1 MDSINLGEILV
12 VNTTGILVLL
22 ILLLSRFEKKAE
34 RSFMNRLFDT
44 MIILTFGALVV
55 ETLTFVTDGL
65 PGLPNRIF
73 SYLGNAYLFFASNSV
88 GALWVLYVDYRIY
101 HSMKRLRRTLGIICI
116 PYLII
121 CVLLVCDLF
130 GAGYIFRIDE
140 NNRYVRGRF
149 VMLSYGVLFL
159 HYIYTI
165 VLAVVAARR
174 REHAYFFPVYY
185 FVLPCLAGTIVQ
197 GMFYG
202 LAAGWLSVSLSFLFV
217 QVQLQNMNAYVDDL
231 SGLFNRKYYNFYIR
245 KLAKSRK
252 DRTIYGIMIDVNH
265 FKRINDEFGHT
276 MGDSAIAKLGDILS
290 TLSTERN
297 TVIRLAGDEFFIL
310 CDHSTEQEV
319 QALIRELQELV
330 DKFNAAS
337 GMPYEISLAIGY
349 SASRTANLNSDD
361 FLHRV
366 DMKMYEAKADYY
378 SASSRNRRRP
388 RPRAE
393 QDS

>member
-121 CVLLVCDLF
+121 CVFLVCDLF

-140 NNRYVRGRF
+140 NNCYVRGRF

-276 MGDSAIAKLGDILS
+276 MGDSAIAKLS
-290 TLSTERN
+290 
-297 TVIRLAGDEFFIL
+297 
-310 CDHSTEQEV
+310 
-319 QALIRELQELV
+319 LIH
-330 DKFNAAS
+330 
-337 GMPYEISLAIGY
+337 I
-349 SASRTANLNSDD
+349 
-361 FLHRV
+361 
-366 DMKMYEAKADYY
+366 
-378 SASSRNRRRP
+378 
-388 RPRAE
+388 
-393 QDS
+393 